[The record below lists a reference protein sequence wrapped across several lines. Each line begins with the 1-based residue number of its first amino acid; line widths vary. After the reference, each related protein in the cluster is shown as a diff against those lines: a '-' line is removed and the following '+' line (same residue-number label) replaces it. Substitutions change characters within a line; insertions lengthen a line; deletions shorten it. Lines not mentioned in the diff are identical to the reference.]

1 MPKRFIKPYFC
12 SMGRRSKNQL
22 FEGVKVVDTASKGKT
37 VAKTDEGA
45 IIFLNSGVPGDVV
58 DISTYKKKK
67 GFYEGNIV
75 KFHTLSEHRTE
86 PVCEHFGVCGGCK
99 WQHMKYDAQLIFKQK
114 EVAENLKRI
123 GKLDLPE
130 LKPILAVENPYW
142 YRNKMEFS
150 FSNQRWLTKEE
161 VDSGIE
167 INRNALGF
175 HKPGMWDKIVDVDKC
190 HLQADPSNAIR
201 NFVRSYAHKNE
212 LTFFDPKNQVGFLR
226 SLMIRTTSSDEVM
239 IVLQIFHEE
248 DAILFPLLDAV
259 ATEFTNLISIQYVI
273 NGKAN
278 DTIYDQEIVCYK
290 GQDFITEVM
299 EDLQFKI
306 TAKSFYQT
314 NSLQAYELYKVVRE
328 LADLKGDELVYD
340 LYTGTGTIAQFVAQ
354 NALKVVGVDV
364 VPDSIEAA
372 KTNAI
377 HNKID
382 NVFFETGDMKDI
394 FTEDFITRHGKASVV
409 ITDPPRDGMHKDVVQ
424 QLLYLNPERIVY
436 VSCNSA
442 TQARDLYLMKEN
454 YRVIAS
460 QAVDMFPQTHHV
472 ENVVLLE
479 KI

>member
-1 MPKRFIKPYFC
+1 
-12 SMGRRSKNQL
+12 MGRRSKNHL
-22 FEGVKVVDTASKGKT
+22 FEGVKVIDTASKGKT

-58 DISTYKKKK
+58 DISTYKKRK

-75 KFHTLSEHRTE
+75 KFHTLSELRTE

-190 HLQADPSNAIR
+190 YLQADPSNAIR

-226 SLMIRTTSSDEVM
+226 SLMIRTSSTDEVM
-239 IVLQIFHEE
+239 IVLQIFHKE

-409 ITDPPRDGMHKDVVQ
+409 ITDPPRDGMHKGVVQ
-424 QLLYLNPERIVY
+424 QLLDLNPERIVY

-442 TQARDLYLMKEN
+442 TQARDLSLMKKN

>member
-1 MPKRFIKPYFC
+1 
-12 SMGRRSKNQL
+12 MGRRSKNHL
-22 FEGVKVVDTASKGKT
+22 FEGVKVIDTASKGKT

-58 DISTYKKKK
+58 DISTYKKRK

-86 PVCEHFGVCGGCK
+86 PVCQHFGVCGGCK

-114 EVAENLKRI
+114 EVTENLKRI

-226 SLMIRTTSSDEVM
+226 SLMIRTSSTDEVM
-239 IVLQIFHEE
+239 IVLQIFHKE

-442 TQARDLYLMKEN
+442 TQARDLSLMKEN

>member
-239 IVLQIFHEE
+239 IVLQIFHKE

-259 ATEFTNLISIQYVI
+259 ATEFPNLTSIQYVI

-409 ITDPPRDGMHKDVVQ
+409 ITDPPRDGMHKGVVQ
-424 QLLYLNPERIVY
+424 QLLDLNPERIVY

-442 TQARDLYLMKEN
+442 TQARDLSLMKEN

>member
-1 MPKRFIKPYFC
+1 
-12 SMGRRSKNQL
+12 MGRRSKNQL

-37 VAKTDEGA
+37 VAKTDKGA
-45 IIFLNSGVPGDVV
+45 IVFLNSGVPGDVV
-58 DISTYKKKK
+58 DISTYKKRK

-201 NFVRSYAHKNE
+201 NFVRLYAHKNE

-226 SLMIRTTSSDEVM
+226 SLMIRTTSTDEVM

-259 ATEFTNLISIQYVI
+259 ATEFPYLTSIQYVI

-424 QLLYLNPERIVY
+424 QLLYLSPERIVY

-442 TQARDLYLMKEN
+442 TQARDLSLMKEK

>member
-1 MPKRFIKPYFC
+1 M
-12 SMGRRSKNQL
+12 N
-22 FEGVKVVDTASKGKT
+22 
-37 VAKTDEGA
+37 
-45 IIFLNSGVPGDVV
+45 
-58 DISTYKKKK
+58 
-67 GFYEGNIV
+67 
-75 KFHTLSEHRTE
+75 
-86 PVCEHFGVCGGCK
+86 
-99 WQHMKYDAQLIFKQK
+99 YDAQLIFKQK

-123 GKLDLPE
+123 GGLELPE
-130 LKPILAVENPYW
+130 LQPILAVENPYW

-161 VDSGIE
+161 VDSGVE

-175 HKPGMWDKIVDVDKC
+175 HKPGMWDKIVDVSTC

-201 NFVRSYAHKNE
+201 NFFRSYAHKNK
-212 LTFFDPKNQVGFLR
+212 LNFFDPKNKAGLLR
-226 SLMIRTTSSDEVM
+226 SLMIRTTSTEEVM
-239 IVLQIFHEE
+239 VVLQVFHEE
-248 DAILFPLLDAV
+248 KSLLFPLLDAV
-259 ATEFTNLISIQYVI
+259 AEEFPDITSLQYVV

-328 LADLKGDELVYD
+328 LANLKGNELVYD
-340 LYTGTGTIAQFVAQ
+340 LYTGTGTIAQFVAKKA
-354 NALKVVGVDV
+354 NKVVGVDV
-364 VPDSIEAA
+364 VPDSIDAA
-372 KTNAI
+372 KANAI

-382 NVFFETGDMKDI
+382 NVFFETGDMKAI
-394 FTEDFITRHGKASVV
+394 FTEEFIDRHGKASVV
-409 ITDPPRDGMHKDVVQ
+409 ITDPPRDGMHKDVVY
-424 QLLYLNPERIVY
+424 QLLDLGPNRIVY

-442 TQARDLYLMKEN
+442 TQARDLSLMKEQ
-454 YRVIAS
+454 YKIIAS

>member
-1 MPKRFIKPYFC
+1 MPKQFIKPYFYG
-12 SMGRRSKNQL
+12 MGRRSKNEL

-45 IIFLNSGVPGDVV
+45 IIFLTSGVPGDVV
-58 DISTYKKKK
+58 DIATYKKRK

-75 KFHTLSEHRTE
+75 KFHSLSEHRTE

-99 WQHMKYDAQLIFKQK
+99 WQHMSYEAQLLFKQK
-114 EVAENLKRI
+114 EVSENLKRI
-123 GKLDLPE
+123 GGLELPE
-130 LKPILAVENPYW
+130 LKPILPVENPYW

-161 VDSGIE
+161 VDSGAE
-167 INRNALGF
+167 FNRNALGF
-175 HKPGMWDKIVDVDKC
+175 HKPGMWDKIVDVSAC

-201 NFVRSYAHKNE
+201 NFIRSYAHKNKVA
-212 LTFFDPKNQVGFLR
+212 FFDPKNKTGFLR
-226 SLMIRTTSSDEVM
+226 SLMIRTTSTEEVM
-239 IVLQIFHEE
+239 IVLQVFHKE
-248 DAILFPLLDAV
+248 DTILFPLLDAV
-259 ATEFTNLISIQYVI
+259 AQEFPDLTSLQYVI

-278 DTIYDQEIVCYK
+278 DTLYDQEIVCYK
-290 GQDFITEVM
+290 GQDYITEVM
-299 EDLQFKI
+299 EALQFRI

-314 NSLQAYELYKVVRE
+314 NSLQAYELYKVVRV
-328 LADLKGDELVYD
+328 LADLQGDELVYD

-354 NALKVVGVDV
+354 KAQKVVGVDV
-364 VPDSIEAA
+364 VPDSINAA
-372 KTNAI
+372 KSNAV

-382 NVFFETGDMKDI
+382 NVFFETGDMKAI
-394 FTEDFITRHGKASVV
+394 FTEEFIDRHGKASVV

-424 QLLYLNPERIVY
+424 QLLDLSPERIVY

-442 TQARDLYLMKEN
+442 TQARDLSLMKDQ
-454 YRVIAS
+454 YRLVAS

-472 ENVVLLE
+472 ENVVLLQ

>member
-1 MPKRFIKPYFC
+1 
-12 SMGRRSKNQL
+12 MGRRSKNQL
-22 FEGVKVVDTASKGKT
+22 FEGVKVVGTASKGKT

-58 DISTYKKKK
+58 DISTYKKRK

-239 IVLQIFHEE
+239 IVLQIFHKE

-259 ATEFTNLISIQYVI
+259 ATEFTNLTSIQYVI

>member
-1 MPKRFIKPYFC
+1 
-12 SMGRRSKNQL
+12 MGRRSKNHL
-22 FEGVKVVDTASKGKT
+22 FEGVKVIDTASKGKT

-58 DISTYKKKK
+58 DISTYKKRK

-86 PVCEHFGVCGGCK
+86 PVCQHFGVCGGCK

-114 EVAENLKRI
+114 EVTENLKRI
-123 GKLDLPE
+123 GKLVLPE

-190 HLQADPSNAIR
+190 YLQADPSNAIR

-239 IVLQIFHEE
+239 IVLQIFHKE

-364 VPDSIEAA
+364 VPDSIEVA

-409 ITDPPRDGMHKDVVQ
+409 ITDPPRDGMHKGVVQ
-424 QLLYLNPERIVY
+424 QLLDLNPERIVY

-442 TQARDLYLMKEN
+442 TQARDLSLMKEN